1 MSMRKTRAEVTDE
14 LIGLILKNT
23 DKEQRELLINN
34 NWGLT
39 AEEAEQ
45 SDYPPGL
52 KKELTEEY
60 FPVHDV
66 MSGSYEPLLRSIIA
80 AELDEKSNAELA
92 GLYSSYT
99 DKTAELFDAD
109 NVSDEELCPC
119 PCCGNRTLPERGQ
132 YFICP
137 VCDWEDDGPDC
148 DHFSYCNGMTLGK
161 AQENFRSKG
170 SIY

>member
-1 MSMRKTRAEVTDE
+1 MSMRKTRVEVTDE
-14 LIGLILKNT
+14 LIGLIIKNT
-23 DKEQRELLINN
+23 DKEHRELLINN

-45 SDYPPGL
+45 SDYPPKL

-80 AELDEKSNAELA
+80 AELNEKSNAELA

-99 DKTAELFDAD
+99 GKTEDLSDAD
-109 NVSDEELCPC
+109 NVSDEELCTC
-119 PCCGNRTLPERGQ
+119 PAAETGLCPRGDSTLSARSVTGR
-132 YFICP
+132 
-137 VCDWEDDGPDC
+137 
-148 DHFSYCNGMTLGK
+148 MTVLT
-161 AQENFRSKG
+161 ATISATATA
-170 SIY
+170 